1 MANGLQTGKTNT
13 WGEQDGE
20 DDTVINL
27 FEKHWIA
34 CVKTHSFE
42 IDL

>member
-20 DDTVINL
+20 DDTIFGL
-27 FEKHWIA
+27 FGKH
-34 CVKTHSFE
+34 
-42 IDL
+42 